1 MSNYRE
7 ICIIILGGGELVMGV
22 REDIKI
28 LLVKENLTL
37 TNLADKL
44 SKKYGKKFTAD
55 GISQKLRKGTM
66 RYEEVKQ
73 IVDVLGYKIDFN
85 KA

>member
-1 MSNYRE
+1 
-7 ICIIILGGGELVMGV
+7 MGV